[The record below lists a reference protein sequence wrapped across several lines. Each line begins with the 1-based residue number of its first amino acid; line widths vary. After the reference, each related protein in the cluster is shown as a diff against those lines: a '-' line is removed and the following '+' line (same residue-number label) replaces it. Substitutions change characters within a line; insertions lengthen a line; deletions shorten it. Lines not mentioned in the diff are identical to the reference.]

1 MLELVREDYEEREY
15 LWTGNISEELFA
27 YDCRYTDPTLSFVGL
42 RTFQRNM
49 QGLVPWVER
58 LVVRDTRR
66 CELLGEPVLD
76 KSSNSVTARWRMVG
90 DLKLFWKPRIDVV
103 GRTVFTYGDLS
114 DGGRVYRYDET
125 WATAPSEALMQ
136 LLRPRRGD

>member
-1 MLELVREDYEEREY
+1 M
-15 LWTGNISEELFA
+15 
-27 YDCRYTDPTLSFVGL
+27 
-42 RTFQRNM
+42 
-49 QGLVPWVER
+49 
-58 LVVRDTRR
+58 VVRDTRR